1 MSCTVE
7 KRNRVRAAANGLG
20 NMPGVVSTEVLAPDT
35 GPADS
40 WELEVVFADA
50 ELDPMLLEAI
60 AGHRLS
66 VVATPTRGDPPHTVA
81 TLRA

>member
-7 KRNRVRAAANGLG
+7 KRNRVRAAANGLA
-20 NMPGVVSTEVLAPDT
+20 NMPGVVSTDVIAPDI
-35 GPADS
+35 GPGDS
-40 WELEVVFADA
+40 WELEIVVADA
-50 ELDPMLLEAI
+50 ELDPLLLEAI

-66 VVATPTRGDPPHTVA
+66 VVETPTRGDPPHTVA